1 MNGNYHTHERHP
13 MFTQALHEHEHLH
26 QAVDKI
32 HAMLDKYAKHDIT
45 QGEVAEAT
53 GVVQSLYDQMRKH
66 FEQEEEG
73 GYLEEAITR
82 VPTLAAQ
89 AAVLQQQHAE
99 LSQIAGQMLAD
110 AGSIGRPVDVWTRLK
125 ADYARFAKKLLGHE
139 AAENKLLERA
149 FNEDLGV
156 DT

>member
-13 MFTQALHEHEHLH
+13 MFTQAMHEHEHLH

-32 HAMLDKYAKHDIT
+32 HAMLNKHAEHDVT
-45 QGEVAEAT
+45 QSEVDEAT
-53 GVVQSLYDQMRKH
+53 SVVQSLYDQMRKH

-82 VPTLAAQ
+82 VPTLAAL
-89 AAVLQQQHAE
+89 AEVLQQQHAE
-99 LSQIAGQMLAD
+99 LSRLAGQMLAD
-110 AGSIGRPVDVWTRLK
+110 ARSTERPVDVWVRLK
-125 ADYARFAKKLLGHE
+125 ADYARFAKMLLGHE